1 MLFRAF
7 MFIVTM
13 LVPLIMIIFGAR
25 FEKKVPKEI
34 NAVFGY
40 RTTMSMKNKETWQFA
55 HKYIGKLWKMCG
67 WLVLLISAVVIIVSC
82 GKDIAA
88 VSIIGGITC
97 TVQIIVMLC
106 TIIPTEIVLKK
117 NFDEYGNR
125 LDS

>member
-88 VSIIGGITC
+88 VSIIGDNLYSADNCNVMHHYSHRNC
-97 TVQIIVMLC
+97 TQKEL
-106 TIIPTEIVLKK
+106 
-117 NFDEYGNR
+117 
-125 LDS
+125 

>member
-1 MLFRAF
+1 
-7 MFIVTM
+7 
-13 LVPLIMIIFGAR
+13 MIIFGAR